1 MFEPRVR
8 PDGRAFPG
16 RAKVVSIRLRP
27 CPGFP
32 RPRNRARP
40 LAHLLSFKHLVL
52 PPVLLAPGN
61 SCFFGFEIHDGVEL
75 MGESVAGTGPPHQRI
90 FPLLLFP
97 GVDLPPADQRFALLA
112 RGSGGGVNSHL
123 RLFVFEW
130 EG

>member
-1 MFEPRVR
+1 
-8 PDGRAFPG
+8 
-16 RAKVVSIRLRP
+16 
-27 CPGFP
+27 
-32 RPRNRARP
+32 
-40 LAHLLSFKHLVL
+40 
-52 PPVLLAPGN
+52 
-61 SCFFGFEIHDGVEL
+61 

-97 GVDLPPADQRFALLA
+97 EVDLPPADQRFALLA